1 MKVCLRGKQKI
12 GQETTKFMARFQNIS
27 KLFCSKQEAR
37 KISPKSFYP
46 GECFSFQERY
56 LSQSHPGYNG

>member
-1 MKVCLRGKQKI
+1 MKVCLRGKQKV
-12 GQETTKFMARFQNIS
+12 GQVTNKFTARFQNIS
-27 KLFCSKQEAR
+27 KSFCSKQEAR
-37 KISPKSFYP
+37 KIPPKLFNL